1 MAVKRLATVEK
12 AFRVLTAVS
21 EHQPVGLSE
30 LARRLELD
38 KAGVQRILATLHHIG
53 WIVPSAGANGGWE
66 LAPEALVIGRRYA
79 PRLREAA
86 RPHLEALQAATAES
100 ALLVTVDRDRA
111 VVTDVVD
118 SPAALRVSVPIG
130 FDAPLADFEPFLA
143 YFADDTLADLGLT
156 PVAPRAQDAAR
167 RQGWYT
173 LDIDPDDVL
182 AVGAPILAGGTVL
195 GALMVVGP
203 RSRLDDR
210 AQVRVGELLRTAA
223 TTLGHDLA

>member
-30 LARRLELD
+30 LARLLDLD

-53 WIVPSAGANGGWE
+53 WIVPSAGGTGGWE

-79 PRLREAA
+79 PRLRDAA
-86 RPHLEALQAATAES
+86 RPHLEAIQAATGES

-130 FDAPLADFEPFLA
+130 FDAPLADFTPFLA
-143 YFADDTLADLGLT
+143 FFADEVLADLGL
-156 PVAPRAQDAAR
+156 APIPQRTRDTALR
-167 RQGWYT
+167 RGWYS
-173 LDIDPDDVL
+173 LDIDPDDVR
-182 AVGAPILAGGTVL
+182 AVGAPVLSGGTVL

-203 RSRLDDR
+203 RSRLDKKAQAR
-210 AQVRVGELLRTAA
+210 AGDLLRDAA
-223 TTLGHDLA
+223 GTLGGDVG

>member
-30 LARRLELD
+30 LARLLELD

-53 WIVPSAGANGGWE
+53 WIVPSAGGTGGWE
-66 LAPEALVIGRRYA
+66 LATEALVIGRRYA
-79 PRLREAA
+79 PRWREAA
-86 RPHLEALQAATAES
+86 RPHLEALQASTGES
-100 ALLVTVDRDRA
+100 ALLVIVDRDRA

-130 FDAPLADFEPFLA
+130 FDAPLADFTPFLA
-143 YFADDTLADLGLT
+143 FFADETLVDLGL
-156 PVAPRAQDAAR
+156 DAIPHRTREAALR
-167 RQGWYT
+167 RGWYT

-182 AVGAPILAGGTVL
+182 AVGAPVRSGDTVL

-203 RSRLDDR
+203 RTRLDKKAQTR
-210 AQVRVGELLRTAA
+210 AGGLLRDAA
-223 TTLGHDLA
+223 EALDRDLR